1 MAMTMPL
8 DLAAQKYLCK
18 VESAVPPPRLQAG
31 RPPGKPARRE
41 AAAAA
46 PRPGSR
52 WCLLPD
58 AAARLHVPP
67 ARGAGRR
74 WPPGW
79 PFRCWEAA
87 GQGFPHGLPG
97 PREAGVCSS
106 GSEPSPGGAVAALEP
121 EPGGRREMG
130 RGEGGSSSPPGSP
143 PAAAVR
149 SEPLAWPPVSAQA
162 ASLLEE
168 AADLLVLH
176 RDFAAAVERCEAGCD
191 SLGSGPGPGPE
202 SSSEVKCSLCVVGI
216 QALAEMNRWREVL
229 SWVLQYYHVP
239 EHLPPKV
246 LELCILL
253 YSKVREPQVMLEV
266 GSSWLRDQTNKSLPE
281 YGSLLELYLLHVLL
295 PLGRFEEAEELV
307 HSCDVLDSEQQL
319 AFLGTICESRCQWT
333 QREEMHSAA
342 EEQQDAATET
352 VLGAL
357 SQKLLNMLTLLR
369 RALRSMS
376 SHFYLLPYKKML
388 LATFLLYLVVVR
400 LDPASPTSLPFIYK
414 LVQLFRQAWTAVF
427 SPIHRPPIQD

>member
-1 MAMTMPL
+1 M
-8 DLAAQKYLCK
+8 
-18 VESAVPPPRLQAG
+18 
-31 RPPGKPARRE
+31 
-41 AAAAA
+41 
-46 PRPGSR
+46 
-52 WCLLPD
+52 
-58 AAARLHVPP
+58 
-67 ARGAGRR
+67 
-74 WPPGW
+74 
-79 PFRCWEAA
+79 
-87 GQGFPHGLPG
+87 
-97 PREAGVCSS
+97 
-106 GSEPSPGGAVAALEP
+106 
-121 EPGGRREMG
+121 
-130 RGEGGSSSPPGSP
+130 
-143 PAAAVR
+143 R
-149 SEPLAWPPVSAQA
+149 SEPLAQA

-168 AADLLVLH
+168 ATDLLVLH

-191 SLGSGPGPGPE
+191 SLGPATGPE
-202 SSSEVKCSLCVVGI
+202 SSAEVKCSLCVVGI

-253 YSKVREPQVMLEV
+253 YSKVRDPQVMLEV

-295 PLGRFEEAEELV
+295 PLGRFEGAEELV
-307 HSCDVLDSEQQL
+307 RGCDVFDSQQQL

-333 QREEMHSAA
+333 QQEEMHLAA

-357 SQKLLNMLTLLR
+357 SQKLLTMLTLLR

-376 SHFYLLPYKKML
+376 SHFHLFPYKKML

-414 LVQLFRQAWTAVF
+414 LVQLFRQAWAAVF

>member
-1 MAMTMPL
+1 
-8 DLAAQKYLCK
+8 
-18 VESAVPPPRLQAG
+18 
-31 RPPGKPARRE
+31 
-41 AAAAA
+41 
-46 PRPGSR
+46 
-52 WCLLPD
+52 
-58 AAARLHVPP
+58 
-67 ARGAGRR
+67 
-74 WPPGW
+74 
-79 PFRCWEAA
+79 
-87 GQGFPHGLPG
+87 
-97 PREAGVCSS
+97 
-106 GSEPSPGGAVAALEP
+106 
-121 EPGGRREMG
+121 
-130 RGEGGSSSPPGSP
+130 
-143 PAAAVR
+143 

-191 SLGSGPGPGPE
+191 SLGPGTGPGTGPGPE
-202 SSSEVKCSLCVVGI
+202 SSAEVKCSLCVVGI

-295 PLGRFEEAEELV
+295 PLGRFEGAEELV
-307 HSCDVLDSEQQL
+307 RGCGVIDSERQL
-319 AFLGTICESRCQWT
+319 AFLGAICESRCQWT
-333 QREEMHSAA
+333 QREEMLLAA

-357 SQKLLNMLTLLR
+357 SQKLLTLLTLLR
-369 RALRSMS
+369 RALRSVS

-414 LVQLFRQAWTAVF
+414 LVQLFRQAWAAVF

>member
-1 MAMTMPL
+1 
-8 DLAAQKYLCK
+8 
-18 VESAVPPPRLQAG
+18 
-31 RPPGKPARRE
+31 
-41 AAAAA
+41 
-46 PRPGSR
+46 
-52 WCLLPD
+52 
-58 AAARLHVPP
+58 
-67 ARGAGRR
+67 
-74 WPPGW
+74 
-79 PFRCWEAA
+79 
-87 GQGFPHGLPG
+87 
-97 PREAGVCSS
+97 
-106 GSEPSPGGAVAALEP
+106 
-121 EPGGRREMG
+121 
-130 RGEGGSSSPPGSP
+130 
-143 PAAAVR
+143 

-191 SLGSGPGPGPE
+191 SLGPGTGPGPE
-202 SSSEVKCSLCVVGI
+202 RCLFITSSAEVKCSLCVVGI

-295 PLGRFEEAEELV
+295 PLGRFEGAEELV
-307 HSCDVLDSEQQL
+307 RGCGVIDSERQL
-319 AFLGTICESRCQWT
+319 AFLGAICESRCQWT
-333 QREEMHSAA
+333 QREEMLSAA

-357 SQKLLNMLTLLR
+357 SQKLLTLLTLLR
-369 RALRSMS
+369 RALRSVS

-414 LVQLFRQAWTAVF
+414 LVQLFRQAWAAVF

>member
-1 MAMTMPL
+1 M
-8 DLAAQKYLCK
+8 
-18 VESAVPPPRLQAG
+18 
-31 RPPGKPARRE
+31 
-41 AAAAA
+41 
-46 PRPGSR
+46 
-52 WCLLPD
+52 
-58 AAARLHVPP
+58 
-67 ARGAGRR
+67 
-74 WPPGW
+74 
-79 PFRCWEAA
+79 
-87 GQGFPHGLPG
+87 
-97 PREAGVCSS
+97 
-106 GSEPSPGGAVAALEP
+106 
-121 EPGGRREMG
+121 
-130 RGEGGSSSPPGSP
+130 
-143 PAAAVR
+143 R
-149 SEPLAWPPVSAQA
+149 SEPLAWSPVSATA

-176 RDFAAAVERCEAGCD
+176 RDFAAALEKCEAGCD
-191 SLGSGPGPGPE
+191 SLGPGTGPE
-202 SSSEVKCSLCVVGI
+202 SSAEVKCSLCVVGI

-266 GSSWLRDQTNKSLPE
+266 CSSWLRHQPNKSLPE
-281 YGSLLELYLLHVLL
+281 YGALLELHLLHVLL
-295 PLGRFEEAEELV
+295 PLGLFEGAEELV
-307 HSCDVLDSEQQL
+307 RGCDAFDSEQQL

-342 EEQQDAATET
+342 EEKQEAATET
-352 VLGAL
+352 ILGAL
-357 SQKLLNMLTLLR
+357 SQKLLTMLTLLR

-414 LVQLFRQAWTAVF
+414 LVQLFRQAWAAVF
-427 SPIHRPPIQD
+427 SPVHRRPVQN

>member
-1 MAMTMPL
+1 
-8 DLAAQKYLCK
+8 
-18 VESAVPPPRLQAG
+18 
-31 RPPGKPARRE
+31 
-41 AAAAA
+41 
-46 PRPGSR
+46 
-52 WCLLPD
+52 
-58 AAARLHVPP
+58 
-67 ARGAGRR
+67 
-74 WPPGW
+74 
-79 PFRCWEAA
+79 
-87 GQGFPHGLPG
+87 
-97 PREAGVCSS
+97 
-106 GSEPSPGGAVAALEP
+106 
-121 EPGGRREMG
+121 
-130 RGEGGSSSPPGSP
+130 
-143 PAAAVR
+143 
-149 SEPLAWPPVSAQA
+149 SEPLSWPPVSAQA

-191 SLGSGPGPGPE
+191 SLGPGSGPGPERCERVPGVSAE
-202 SSSEVKCSLCVVGI
+202 LKCSLCVVGI

-229 SWVLQYYHVP
+229 SWVLQYYQVP

-266 GSSWLRDQTNKSLPE
+266 GSSWLSDQTNKSLPE
-281 YGSLLELYLLHVLL
+281 YSSLLELYLLHVLL
-295 PLGRFEEAEELV
+295 PLGRFEGAEELV
-307 HSCDVLDSEQQL
+307 RGCDVFDSEQQL

-357 SQKLLNMLTLLR
+357 SQKLLTMLTLLR

-414 LVQLFRQAWTAVF
+414 LVQLFRQAWAAVF